1 MRKLNIG
8 IVACSNVAVKRFI
21 PALLK
26 SKNANLYIIGS
37 RYLEKAQKIADQF
50 NCANYG
56 TYNDVLINKDVDM
69 VYISTPITLREEL
82 TVTAIKN
89 NKHVICEKPA
99 FTIFKTASRLA
110 AMSKKYNVRI
120 LDGWSFKY
128 HKQHE
133 IVKNLIEN
141 DTIGEIKNFVG
152 QFTYPHPGPRDI
164 RLNPELCGGVF
175 FDSAGYP
182 VVASRLFIDSKPVS
196 VYCTRHINEKYSVDD
211 YVSLQIQYGK
221 DINAIG
227 IAGFGLHY
235 NSTYSITGTRGR
247 ISVLRAYAVPDNMET
262 NITIE
267 TNEGIDK
274 IKVPPQNQFLSM
286 IDAFCAQIIDESS
299 SIYNSDNELL
309 MHHSIMDVAFTSSIK
324 NKPNSF
330 DSVCPEHLN

>member
-1 MRKLNIG
+1 M
-8 IVACSNVAVKRFI
+8 
-21 PALLK
+21 
-26 SKNANLYIIGS
+26 
-37 RYLEKAQKIADQF
+37 
-50 NCANYG
+50 
-56 TYNDVLINKDVDM
+56 
-69 VYISTPITLREEL
+69 
-82 TVTAIKN
+82 
-89 NKHVICEKPA
+89 
-99 FTIFKTASRLA
+99 
-110 AMSKKYNVRI
+110 
-120 LDGWSFKY
+120 
-128 HKQHE
+128 
-133 IVKNLIEN
+133 
-141 DTIGEIKNFVG
+141 
-152 QFTYPHPGPRDI
+152 
-164 RLNPELCGGVF
+164 
-175 FDSAGYP
+175 
-182 VVASRLFIDSKPVS
+182 
-196 VYCTRHINEKYSVDD
+196 YCTRHINEKYSVDD

>member
-8 IVACSNVAVKRFI
+8 IVACSKVAVNRFI
-21 PALLK
+21 PAIQK
-26 SKNANLYIIGS
+26 SRFANLHTIGS
-37 RYLEKAQKIADQF
+37 RNLEKAQQIAEQF
-50 NCANYG
+50 NCENYG
-56 TYNDVLINKDVDM
+56 TYSDLLINKDVDL

-82 TVTAIKN
+82 AITAIKN

-99 FTIFKTASRLA
+99 FSSFKTASRLA
-110 AMSKKYNVRI
+110 ELGKKYNVKI

-128 HKQHE
+128 HNQHE
-133 IVKNLIEN
+133 IVKNYVDN
-141 DTIGEIKNFVG
+141 GSIGEIKNFFG
-152 QFTYPHPGPRDI
+152 QFTYPHPGPKDI

-182 VVASRLFIDSKPVS
+182 VAASRLFINSKPVFIF
-196 VYCTRHINEKYSVDD
+196 CKKHINEKYLVDD

-221 DINAIG
+221 DIHAIG
-227 IAGFGLHY
+227 ITGFGLHY

-267 TNEGIDK
+267 TNEGIDR

-286 IDAFCAQIIDESS
+286 IDSFCTQIIDERS
-299 SIYNSDNELL
+299 SIFNSDNELL
-309 MHHSIMDVAFTSSIK
+309 MHHSIMDAAFKSSIK
-324 NKPNSF
+324 NKPYYFDSF
-330 DSVCPEHLN
+330 DLNN